1 MADGPVKKRKSSLG
15 LELDGLEGSG
25 ASSKVV
31 PAAPAASTYQM
42 PADIAAKLSR
52 HARRLVG
59 RQVGR

>member
-31 PAAPAASTYQM
+31 PAAPAANTYQM

-52 HARRLVG
+52 HARW
-59 RQVGR
+59 